1 MLFTGGSISKGSLS
15 CLVFFLV
22 FFFFFSSSSS
32 SSSSSFLLRC
42 HISQNEGKLF
52 KFMVGRNA
60 DCLARGDDAG
70 VVREAI
76 NE

>member
-22 FFFFFSSSSS
+22 FFFSFSFSSSS

-52 KFMVGRNA
+52 KLW
-60 DCLARGDDAG
+60 LA
-70 VVREAI
+70 VMPTV
-76 NE
+76 

>member
-1 MLFTGGSISKGSLS
+1 MLFTGGSISKGSFSL
-15 CLVFFLV
+15 
-22 FFFFFSSSSS
+22 FFSF
-32 SSSSSFLLRC
+32 SFLWRC
-42 HISQNEGKLF
+42 HHISQNEGKLF

-60 DCLARGDDAG
+60 DCLAREDDAG